1 MHDPLAI
8 DITFQALLL
17 LSLSPELI
25 FQIVDCAYPSTILTL
40 ALTCSSFHHLAPSSA
55 RKPLLLGDQQLHYSR
70 DTPETGLANW
80 EDRLFYS
87 KHLLLASEYIPG
99 GCVFDVSLKH
109 IGQIVQ
115 CKATRM
121 TICSFP
127 LSTIHYL
134 STITEPSSSP
144 RRRNPGRRPAS
155 PNLGGVGC
163 SGYYDLQEENGD
175 YDLEV
180 QGPGNGHGF

>member
-1 MHDPLAI
+1 
-8 DITFQALLL
+8 
-17 LSLSPELI
+17 
-25 FQIVDCAYPSTILTL
+25 
-40 ALTCSSFHHLAPSSA
+40 
-55 RKPLLLGDQQLHYSR
+55 LHYSR